1 MTEAEAIAA
10 LKRWYENYSQRNTLV
25 REAHEAGV
33 SKHRIY
39 VITGIAR
46 TTIDRILDTS
56 EIEEKEARNGKDT

>member
-10 LKRWYENYSQRNTLV
+10 LERWYENYSQRNTLV
-25 REAHEAGV
+25 REAHKAGV

-46 TTIDRILDTS
+46 TTIDRILDTP
-56 EIEEKEARNGKDT
+56 EAVKEEKP